1 MRKMKEIKKKFDRE
15 RALNRLA
22 KPGPFELIL
31 VLDHLKVG
39 FNIGKI
45 FRSAEVFGCHE
56 VHLIG
61 TSFFDPYPSKGG
73 FKNVPARFHENF
85 QACYDELTNR
95 GYELVCLDPSAEKTL
110 PEFKLEPR
118 MAFVMGHEEFGFSF
132 AMESFDKLKTAKIPQ
147 FGKTQS
153 LNVAVAA
160 SVAMYE
166 YVRQQS
172 Y

>member
-1 MRKMKEIKKKFDRE
+1 MKEIKKKFDRE

-22 KPGPFELIL
+22 TPGPFELII
-31 VLDHLKVG
+31 VMDHLKVG

-45 FRSAEVFGCHE
+45 FRSAEIFGCHE

-85 QACYDELTNR
+85 EACYEELTSR

-110 PEFKLEPR
+110 PEFKMQSR
-118 MAFVMGHEEFGFSF
+118 TAFIMGHEEFGFSF
-132 AMESFDKLKTAKIPQ
+132 PLAQHTDVRTAKIPQ

-160 SVAMYE
+160 SIAMYE
-166 YVRQQS
+166 YIRQQTF
-172 Y
+172 